1 MTIAMNWSHCTRLSS
16 HRAPSVLI
24 RAELLLELRQL
35 KRHSPRPPRNLS
47 HCCYCFVLT
56 CTCTIGANDR
66 AIPKA
71 TAMCYNSYILNIA
84 LCWCSSGVAVN
95 SPPYTATALYKRIR
109 AGQDMGRGNE
119 NCCGYYSVFCTQQNK
134 QTLNANEIENRLRHS
149 CIRVKDQARNILPHT
164 QYHMMG
170 ECGALGSGN
179 QKGSE
184 GCLLILIIV
193 YGADQ
198 WGVRIDLWWVQWD
211 LHCSMMRNG
220 LYKIQLGEVQVA
232 PWQWIDIILEGSAAL
247 LPIFVESSGILVSLK
262 SLFD

>member
-1 MTIAMNWSHCTRLSS
+1 MHCVDARLEWLLIRPLTRL
-16 HRAPSVLI
+16 
-24 RAELLLELRQL
+24 LL
-35 KRHSPRPPRNLS
+35 
-47 HCCYCFVLT
+47 
-56 CTCTIGANDR
+56 
-66 AIPKA
+66 
-71 TAMCYNSYILNIA
+71 
-84 LCWCSSGVAVN
+84 
-95 SPPYTATALYKRIR
+95 YTRGYGH

-164 QYHMMG
+164 QYHMID

-198 WGVRIDLWWVQWD
+198 
-211 LHCSMMRNG
+211 
-220 LYKIQLGEVQVA
+220 
-232 PWQWIDIILEGSAAL
+232 
-247 LPIFVESSGILVSLK
+247 
-262 SLFD
+262 